1 MKIGEAKEFFL
12 VGKGT
17 SDELFIGVSDRSTDD
32 VLAAG
37 RHDTPEEMEH
47 AKQQI
52 AQHYIGRGEAIP
64 VLATV
69 RVVLAAVATLSFR

>member
-17 SDELFIGVSDRSTDD
+17 PDELFIGASDRTTDD
-32 VLAAG
+32 VLAAW
-37 RHDTPEEMEH
+37 RHATLEEMEY

-52 AQHYIGRGEAIP
+52 AQHYIGLGEAVP

-69 RVVLAAVATLSFR
+69 RVVLAAVATLSLP